1 MKNIYNRINE
11 SDYRLTPQRAVVLE
25 VMTGNQGKH
34 LSAEDVFNEAKAKY
48 PNIGI
53 ATVYRT
59 LEKLAGLNI
68 LYKTVFEGGRY
79 RYELAASDEHQHHH
93 IICLACGAISEV
105 EDDLLHILEKRL
117 EDKGFRVVDHELKFY
132 GYCPRCSKEN

>member
-1 MKNIYNRINE
+1 MI
-11 SDYRLTPQRAVVLE
+11 V
-25 VMTGNQGKH
+25 NQGKH

-79 RYELAASDEHQHHH
+79 RYESGRH
-93 IICLACGAISEV
+93 
-105 EDDLLHILEKRL
+105 
-117 EDKGFRVVDHELKFY
+117 
-132 GYCPRCSKEN
+132 